1 VYYSSKD
8 PAYAVLISPLSS
20 PLLFRPLDRVVS
32 AASHLLARLPYPLLS
47 IQVKSIVL
55 MAMRR
60 IRDEEL
66 FSNYNFIGR
75 CTPTPSATATSRTT
89 SAL

>member
-1 VYYSSKD
+1 M
-8 PAYAVLISPLSS
+8 
-20 PLLFRPLDRVVS
+20 
-32 AASHLLARLPYPLLS
+32 
-47 IQVKSIVL
+47 QVKSVVL

-75 CTPTPSATATSRTT
+75 CTPTSSATATS
-89 SAL
+89 AL